1 MRHGIVLNLAAAAS
15 ALLAALPP
23 AAAQEPAGYK
33 IGFVSTERVL
43 RDSRSSQKA
52 AKDLEAEF
60 KKRGQEVAAA
70 PAGERARRGAVLT
83 EDMNLRRDE
92 ALKQFIDRT
101 NAIVRRIA
109 ESEKFDAVF
118 FEAAFA
124 SKRIDLTDRVI
135 KAVDAEPSAK

>member
-1 MRHGIVLNLAAAAS
+1 VRHSIVLNFAALAAALIAVAS
-15 ALLAALPP
+15 P
-23 AAAQEPAGYK
+23 AAAQQPAGYK

-43 RDSRSSQKA
+43 RDSHASQKA
-52 AKDLEAEF
+52 VKELEADF
-60 KKRGQEVAAA
+60 KKRGKEIAGA
-70 PAGERARRGAVLT
+70 PAAERERRGAALT

-109 ESEKFDAVF
+109 EAEKFDAVF

-135 KAVDAEPSAK
+135 KAVDAER

>member
-1 MRHGIVLNLAAAAS
+1 MRRAGFPILAAV
-15 ALLAALPP
+15 ALFGAALP

-43 RDSRSSQKA
+43 RDSRASQKA
-52 AKDLEAEF
+52 QKELETEF
-60 KKRGQEVAAA
+60 NKRGKELAGA
-70 PAGERARRGAVLT
+70 PAGERERRGAALN
-83 EDMNLRRDE
+83 EDMALRRDE
-92 ALKQFIDRT
+92 ALKQFIERT

-109 ESEKFDAVF
+109 EAEKFDAVF

-135 KAVDAEPSAK
+135 KAVDAER

>member
-1 MRHGIVLNLAAAAS
+1 MRHSSFPILAAA
-15 ALLAALPP
+15 LLGAPLP
-23 AAAQEPAGYK
+23 AAAQDPAGYK

-43 RDSRSSQKA
+43 RDSRASQKA
-52 AKDLEAEF
+52 VKELEADF
-60 KKRGQEVAAA
+60 KKRGTEIASA
-70 PAGERARRGAVLT
+70 PAGERERRGAALT

-92 ALKQFIDRT
+92 ALRQFIDRT

-109 ESEKFDAVF
+109 EAEKFDAVF

-135 KAVDAEPSAK
+135 KAVDAER

>member
-1 MRHGIVLNLAAAAS
+1 MRHGSFPIFAAATLFA
-15 ALLAALPP
+15 AALP
-23 AAAQEPAGYK
+23 AAAQDAAGYK

-43 RDSRSSQKA
+43 RESRASQKA
-52 AKDLEAEF
+52 AKDIEAESRR
-60 KKRGQEVAAA
+60 RGKEIEAA
-70 PAGERARRGAVLT
+70 PAGERARRGAALT

-109 ESEKFDAVF
+109 EAEKFDAVF
-118 FEAAFA
+118 FEATFA

-135 KAVDAEPSAK
+135 KAVDAER